1 MNLQLDRPHLEAMIA
16 AFPRLAP
23 LQEQLRFGN
32 RVTLPLTQ
40 LTGTEMGF
48 LGDLYRDAGSAM
60 RSRAAQLATL
70 RQAFDGQ
77 GPRFSAAD
85 DLEMLMPAIARYLTT
100 DAIHGWLFRINIADQ
115 PLAYVVARL
124 DYLAPSN
131 DETGKVVLELKAN
144 AKGTLATATLRIGA
158 EDIVNKTVAEILAA
172 KGFVR
177 ESSDL
182 MAAYDDTAHRY
193 FDWRGQYGAQFSGQG
208 TGFYAEDPTA
218 THRDTDWSR
227 KDVVVLSS
235 GGGTARLVNDEGI
248 LGARTTTLEA
258 TGDIFGHYLRKA
270 AKSNQYNAE
279 EEVGESK
286 AAIPKGLFTQ
296 LPVHPY
302 LFLFHLELH
311 HYLWVHVDDLV
322 PYEYKPALKQ
332 KLILPQEQTD
342 LIDILT
348 AEMDVLMDD
357 IVAGKSG
364 GTTVLCAGPP
374 GVGKTLTAEVYSET
388 IRRPLYRVHS
398 GQLGLNVAAM
408 ETALKDVLTRAQ
420 RWGAVMLIDEADVY
434 IKRRDDNIA
443 MNAVVGVFLRVLEY
457 FNGLLFLTTNRV
469 DDIDEAIVSRCIAM
483 IRYSASDHAAR
494 RRIWQ
499 VMLEQFRLDVDDALL
514 DELVAL
520 FPRASGRDI
529 KGLTKLTAKYCNQKH
544 LEPSAETF
552 KRCSV
557 FRAMELERD
566 ADIRPVVDGS
576 RA

>member
-1 MNLQLDRPHLEAMIA
+1 MNLQIDRPHLEAMIA

-23 LQEQLRFGN
+23 LQGQLRFGSK
-32 RVTLPLTQ
+32 VTLPFHQ
-40 LTGTEMGF
+40 LSGTELGF
-48 LGDLYRDAGSAM
+48 LGDLYRAAGPAL
-60 RSRAAQLATL
+60 RTRAAQLATL
-70 RQAFDGQ
+70 QQAFDGQ
-77 GPRFSAAD
+77 GTRFGPDD

-100 DAIHGWLFRINIADQ
+100 DALRGWLFRVNVADQ
-115 PLAYVVARL
+115 PLAYVVTRL
-124 DYLAPSN
+124 DYIAPSN
-131 DETGKVVLELKAN
+131 DETGKVMLELKAN
-144 AKGTLATATLRIGA
+144 AKGTLATAAFRIA
-158 EDIVNKTVAEILAA
+158 AADMVNKTVAEIFAA

-177 ESSDL
+177 ESFEL
-182 MAAYDDTAHRY
+182 IAAYDDTVARY

-235 GGGTARLVNDEGI
+235 GGGTTRLVNDEGI

-258 TGDIFGHYLRKA
+258 TGDILGQYLRKA
-270 AKSNQYNAE
+270 AKSNHYNAE
-279 EEVGESK
+279 DEVS
-286 AAIPKGLFTQ
+286 ASRDAIPKGLFTQ

-302 LFLFHLELH
+302 LFMFHLDLH
-311 HYLWVHVDDLV
+311 HYLWVHVDDLA
-322 PYEYKPALKQ
+322 PYAYQPELKQ
-332 KLILPQEQTD
+332 KLVLPPEQTD

-374 GVGKTLTAEVYSET
+374 GVGKTLTAEVYSE
-388 IRRPLYRVHS
+388 IIQRPLYRVHS

-408 ETALKDVLTRAQ
+408 ETALKEVLTRAQ

-483 IRYSASDHAAR
+483 IRYEQPDRDAR

-499 VMLEQFRLDVDDALL
+499 VMLTQFALDIDAALL
-514 DELVAL
+514 DELVDL
-520 FPRASGRDI
+520 FPGASGRDI
-529 KGLTKLTAKYCNQKH
+529 KGLAKLTAKYCSQKQIK
-544 LEPSAETF
+544 PGAEAF
-552 KRCSV
+552 RRCSV
-557 FRAMELERD
+557 FRAMALERP
-566 ADIRPVVDGS
+566 ANQACS
-576 RA
+576 A

>member
-1 MNLQLDRPHLEAMIA
+1 MNLQIERPYIEAMISE
-16 AFPRLAP
+16 FPRLAP
-23 LQEQLRFGN
+23 LKEQLRLGN
-32 RVTLPLTQ
+32 KVTLPFHHLSGSE
-40 LTGTEMGF
+40 LGF
-48 LGDLYRDAGSAM
+48 LGDLYRAAGPGM
-60 RSRAAQLATL
+60 RTRAAQLSTL
-70 RQAFDGQ
+70 QQALDGQ
-77 GPRFSAAD
+77 GERFALGD
-85 DLEMLMPAIARYLTT
+85 DLEMLMPAIARYLSI
-100 DAIHGWLFRINIADQ
+100 DALRGWLFRVNVSDK
-115 PLAYVVARL
+115 PLAYVVTRL
-124 DYLAPSN
+124 DYIAASN
-131 DETGKVVLELKAN
+131 DETGKVMIELKAN
-144 AKGTLATATLRIGA
+144 AKGTLATASIRIA
-158 EDIVNKTVAEILAA
+158 AADIANKTVAEIFAA

-182 MAAYDDTAHRY
+182 ISAYDDTAERY

-208 TGFYAEDPTA
+208 TAFYAEDPTA
-218 THRDTDWSR
+218 THRDTDWAR

-235 GGGTARLVNDEGI
+235 GGGNTRLVNDESI
-248 LGARTTTLEA
+248 LNARTTTLEA
-258 TGDIFGHYLRKA
+258 TGDILGQYLRKA

-279 EEVGESK
+279 DEVSDFQST
-286 AAIPKGLFTQ
+286 IPKGLFTQ

-302 LFLFHLELH
+302 IFMFHLELH
-311 HYLWVHVDDLV
+311 HYLWVHVDDIT

-332 KLILPQEQTD
+332 KLILPPEQTD

-364 GTTVLCAGPP
+364 GTTVLCAGPA
-374 GVGKTLTAEVYSET
+374 GVGKTLTAEVYSE
-388 IRRPLYRVHS
+388 IIQRPLYRVHS

-408 ETALKDVLTRAQ
+408 EIALKDVLTRAQ

-483 IRYSASDHAAR
+483 IRYYPPDNQAR

-499 VMLEQFRLDVDDALL
+499 VMLEQFALEIDDTLL
-514 DELVAL
+514 NELVEI
-520 FPRASGRDI
+520 FPGASGRDI
-529 KGLTKLTAKYCNQKH
+529 KGLAKLAAKYCNQKQVP
-544 LEPSAETF
+544 PSAEVF

-557 FRAMELERD
+557 FRGMELERP
-566 ADIRPVVDGS
+566 AS
-576 RA
+576 QLHAA

>member
-1 MNLQLDRPHLEAMIA
+1 MNLQIEQPYIEAMIA
-16 AFPRLAP
+16 EFPRLAP
-23 LQEQLRFGN
+23 LKEQLRFGN
-32 RVTLPLTQ
+32 RITMAFHQ
-40 LTGTEMGF
+40 LSGDELGF
-48 LGDLYRDAGSAM
+48 LGRLYRDAGPAM
-60 RSRAAQLATL
+60 RTRVAQLFTL
-70 RQAFDGQ
+70 QQALDGQ
-77 GPRFSAAD
+77 GTRFTADD
-85 DLEMLMPAIARYLTT
+85 DLESLMPAIASYLTT
-100 DAIHGWLFRINIADQ
+100 NAIRGWLFRMNVADK
-115 PLAYVVARL
+115 PLAYVVIRL
-124 DYLAPSN
+124 DYVAASN
-131 DETGKVVLELKAN
+131 DETGKVMVELKAN
-144 AKGTLATATLRIGA
+144 AKGTLATATIRINA
-158 EDIVNKTVAEILAA
+158 ADIVGKSVPEIFAA

-177 ESSDL
+177 ESPDL
-182 MAAYDDTAHRY
+182 IAAYDDTAQRY
-193 FDWRGQYGAQFSGQG
+193 FDWRGQYGAQFSGAG

-235 GGGTARLVNDEGI
+235 GGGAARLVNDEGI

-258 TGDIFGHYLRKA
+258 TGDIFGQYLRKA
-270 AKSNQYNAE
+270 AKSNHYSAE
-279 EEVGESK
+279 DEVSEFQ
-286 AAIPKGLFTQ
+286 AAITKGLFTQ

-302 LFLFHLELH
+302 IFMFHLELH
-311 HYLWVHVDDLV
+311 HYLWVHVDDLA

-332 KLILPQEQTD
+332 KLILPPEQTD

-374 GVGKTLTAEVYSET
+374 GVGKTLTAEVYSE
-388 IRRPLYRVHS
+388 IIQRPLYRVHS

-483 IRYSASDHAAR
+483 IRYEQPDSDAR

-499 VMLEQFRLDVDDALL
+499 VMLEQFALQVDDALL

-520 FPRASGRDI
+520 FPTASGRDI
-529 KGLTKLTAKYCNQKH
+529 KGLTKLTAKYCSQKQIK
-544 LEPSAETF
+544 PSTETF

-557 FRAMELERD
+557 FRAMELEH
-566 ADIRPVVDGS
+566 PVIQQCS
-576 RA
+576 A